1 MRCLPRWILLCI
13 YDSLNMETTVYT
25 LTELS
30 SMVEEAIQECMP
42 TTYMVQAEI
51 ASLSE
56 KGGHLYMD
64 LVEKADRGLMSA
76 RMRATCW
83 QSRQAMLRAYF
94 QQETGMSLQPGLQIL
109 IEVEVQYHPVYG
121 LSLNILNIDP
131 RYTLGDLARQ
141 RQETIRQLTEE
152 GVMDMQR
159 QLILPTLVRRLAV
172 ISASEAAGYGDFCH
186 QLDESPYGF
195 HTTLF
200 AATMQGERAEQSIIA
215 ALESIYQQIED
226 FDAVV
231 IIRGGGASTDLS
243 CFDRY
248 ALCAHCAQFP
258 LPVLTGIGHTRD
270 VSVLDMVAYQSLKTP
285 TAVAAWLIERMD
297 TQRQRI
303 DDMLRR
309 LQQTAKRQLLI
320 RQHRIEMLEQRL
332 QSCSPERIYRMGY
345 SLLTSGGK
353 LIRSVG
359 DVQPGQIVT
368 SHLADGEIQSTV
380 C

>member
-1 MRCLPRWILLCI
+1 
-13 YDSLNMETTVYT
+13 METTVYT

-159 QLILPTLVRRLAV
+159 ALSLPTLVRRLAV
-172 ISASEAAGYGDFCH
+172 ISASEAAGYGDFYH

-195 HTTLF
+195 HTTLLPLRC
-200 AATMQGERAEQSIIA
+200 RANVPS
-215 ALESIYQQIED
+215 S
-226 FDAVV
+226 
-231 IIRGGGASTDLS
+231 
-243 CFDRY
+243 
-248 ALCAHCAQFP
+248 
-258 LPVLTGIGHTRD
+258 
-270 VSVLDMVAYQSLKTP
+270 
-285 TAVAAWLIERMD
+285 
-297 TQRQRI
+297 
-303 DDMLRR
+303 
-309 LQQTAKRQLLI
+309 
-320 RQHRIEMLEQRL
+320 
-332 QSCSPERIYRMGY
+332 
-345 SLLTSGGK
+345 
-353 LIRSVG
+353 RS
-359 DVQPGQIVT
+359 
-368 SHLADGEIQSTV
+368 
-380 C
+380 

>member
-1 MRCLPRWILLCI
+1 
-13 YDSLNMETTVYT
+13 METTVYT

-64 LVEKADRGLMSA
+64 LVEKAERGLLSA

-83 QSRQAMLRAYF
+83 QSRQVMLRAYF
-94 QQETGMSLQPGLQIL
+94 QQETGMPLQPGLQIL

-159 QLILPTLVRRLAV
+159 QLSLPTLVRRLAV

-231 IIRGGGASTDLS
+231 IIRGGGATTDLS

-270 VSVLDMVAYQSLKTP
+270 VSVLDLVAYQSLKTP